1 MGFLDNIA
9 EKEYERQRM
18 GESSGDAFNKKKS
31 AAMMTPFAK
40 TPVGFVIH
48 GMRSEN
54 QGEDD
59 FKSTARNYGL
69 QVLNYFTMGALTR
82 RAKDMKALEEAD
94 IAAGERVKSL
104 EEFQRELQRTL
115 QQGAEIQQERMTFI

>member
-9 EKEYERQRM
+9 EKEYERQRLQ
-18 GESSGDAFNKKKS
+18 GG
-31 AAMMTPFAK
+31 
-40 TPVGFVIH
+40 PVGGGPNPFDKKDTALV
-48 GMRSEN
+48 GLVPLGPLTSE
-54 QGEDD
+54 GPG
-59 FKSTARNYGL
+59 KSSKATGRAL
-69 QVLNYFTMGALTR
+69 LNFFTFGGLTR
-82 RAKDMKALEEAD
+82 RYQDLQELEKAD